1 MKRRAHAGR
10 TRGGG
15 YSLNVFTD
23 DEFKDIHLAT
33 LEVLEQTGV
42 FTDDPESLDVFESGG
57 ASVNRESGIV
67 RIPAHVVEAAIES
80 APERVFAAGR
90 DSKDDIMLDAGRVG
104 FTTFGEGLTVTDLET
119 GEVREPTKQDVA
131 DTARLADYLDE
142 LDTYELAIGAHDV
155 PTATATIHGY
165 EAAVCNT
172 TKHVCA
178 GPLSKWETEVIL
190 DIAAAVTGG
199 REALRRRPI
208 VMIGVCPV
216 SPLKLPKECSEAIVA
231 AAKAGV
237 PCLVLSMAMS
247 GGSSP
252 VSLSGTLVVHNAEVL
267 AGITLAQLTR
277 KGTPVLYGSS
287 TTAMDL
293 RLASA
298 SVGSPECGVISAAVA
313 FIARQYRLPSYV
325 AGL

>member
-1 MKRRAHAGR
+1 MNRRAHAGR
-10 TRGGG
+10 TRSGGF
-15 YSLNVFTD
+15 SLNVFTD
-23 DEFKDIHLAT
+23 DEVRDIHLAT

-42 FTDDPESLDVFESGG
+42 FTDDEESLDIFAAGG
-57 ASVNRESGIV
+57 ASVDRETGIV
-67 RIPAHVVEAAIES
+67 RIPPHIVEAAIES

-90 DSKDDIMLDAGRVG
+90 DPKDDIMLDAGRVG
-104 FTTFGEGLTVTDLET
+104 FTTFGEGLKVTDLET
-119 GEVREPTKQDVA
+119 GELRDSTKQDVA

-142 LDTYELAIGAHDV
+142 LDTYELAVGAHDAPV
-155 PTATATIHGY
+155 ATATIHNY

-190 DIAAAVTGG
+190 DIAAAVVGG
-199 REALRRRPI
+199 RDALRRRPI
-208 VMIGVCPV
+208 LMIGVCPV
-216 SPLKLPKECSEAIVA
+216 SPLKLPRECSEAIVA

-237 PCLVLSMAMS
+237 PCLILSMAMS
-247 GGSSP
+247 GGSAP
-252 VSLSGTLVVHNAEVL
+252 VTLSGTLVVHNAEVL

-277 KGTPVLYGSS
+277 TGTPVLYGSS

-293 RLASA
+293 RLAAA

-313 FIARQYRLPSYV
+313 FLARQYRLPSYV